1 MYYYTLNVQ
10 FLKSHPTL
18 DSCLYRIIGRNLY
31 DFCKNE
37 PKIIERVYNKV
48 MDLLHAKSLQITQ
61 AAKDDGYRSYFC
73 NDVFRE
79 IFTKHTD
86 TPTFKTD
93 KHDSKYIQ
101 YREEQQDAK
110 KREHREYMK
119 ERAEK
124 YEEALRQL
132 WEIQEKERKQNIIDR
147 DRLGFDNMSF
157 KKEKEG

>member
-1 MYYYTLNVQ
+1 
-10 FLKSHPTL
+10 
-18 DSCLYRIIGRNLY
+18 
-31 DFCKNE
+31 
-37 PKIIERVYNKV
+37 

-110 KREHREYMK
+110 KREHREYLK
-119 ERAEK
+119 EREEK